1 MGWGG
6 CATEDDFGTRCFL
19 WEIDFLDPRLRGD
32 DEEGRAE
39 LAPAQERH
47 PREGGSLPP
56 RKNVIPA
63 KAGIQKDPW
72 RPYSTVRRL
81 LVDLQ
86 HINAEFAARCDQTK

>member
-1 MGWGG
+1 MLGVCAAPRPYDSGG
-6 CATEDDFGTRCFL
+6 VVPWVGVGVPQKMTSVQDVSCGKSTF
-19 WEIDFLDPRLRGD
+19 WIPRLR
-32 DEEGRAE
+32 
-39 LAPAQERH
+39 
-47 PREGGSLPP
+47 GSLPP